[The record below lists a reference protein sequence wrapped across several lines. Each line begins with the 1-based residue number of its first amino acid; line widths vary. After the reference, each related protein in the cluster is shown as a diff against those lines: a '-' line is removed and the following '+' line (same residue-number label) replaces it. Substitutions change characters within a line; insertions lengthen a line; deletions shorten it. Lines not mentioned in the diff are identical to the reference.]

1 MRGEQHVPEEG
12 IFGGTTLPVYAEEEE
27 RAYLISQTADDWRG
41 DIEVSGEYQIA
52 FSDKEKFPELDEC
65 IQNAQALEYIV
76 YNYETS
82 QYGADGGIS
91 AGADRAI
98 IRNAGI

>member
-1 MRGEQHVPEEG
+1 MFLKKVFLGERPYRSTQK
-12 IFGGTTLPVYAEEEE
+12 
-27 RAYLISQTADDWRG
+27 RISQTADDWRG

>member
-12 IFGGTTLPVYAEEEE
+12 ILRE
-27 RAYLISQTADDWRG
+27 RPYRSTQISQTADDWRG